1 MRKRKQKKLKAATGP
16 KRATSSFFYYSNEIR
31 PQIKRQHPDMQTAEM
46 AKLMG
51 GKWKE
56 LPADEKQK
64 YEEMAA
70 EDKARYE
77 REKAAWD
84 LAHPPAEAPK
94 AKRRYKKRQK
104 RTGPKR
110 ATSSFFYFSNEIR
123 PQIKRQHPDMKV
135 AEMGKL
141 IGGKWKE
148 LPADQKQKYE
158 DMAAEDM
165 ARYRREKAA
174 WRDVNA
180 APAK

>member
-56 LPADEKQK
+56 LPAD
-64 YEEMAA
+64 
-70 EDKARYE
+70 
-77 REKAAWD
+77 
-84 LAHPPAEAPK
+84 
-94 AKRRYKKRQK
+94 
-104 RTGPKR
+104 
-110 ATSSFFYFSNEIR
+110 
-123 PQIKRQHPDMKV
+123 
-135 AEMGKL
+135 
-141 IGGKWKE
+141 
-148 LPADQKQKYE
+148 QKQKYE

-174 WRDVNA
+174 WDLAHPPTKTV
-180 APAK
+180 APSPQPADAGSSDEVSVGGSDDSD